1 MAMKFL
7 SDAQSRGRI
16 ADIGRFV
23 TTVTITNESR
33 KLTKVYLSGG
43 VAFRLLHRKQFVV
56 VFWGRPT
63 NTTVISTFL
72 S

>member
-16 ADIGRFV
+16 ADIGRF
-23 TTVTITNESR
+23 VTITNESR